1 LTNVIDNRLSSLNTF
16 LDVVFA
22 LAFFRVVQFLPALHE
37 QRLADLPK
45 GLLSLLASQPANL
58 ERVAFGSLVVVYYW
72 NRKNYF
78 FSVLARSNGMLASLT
93 IAAALFLFIFA
104 YALIADP
111 NMLGGPWTLF
121 IESVSLAVCGV
132 LSLLALH
139 YAIRAGLT
147 EPERRSAAERIAH
160 IGLSNP
166 LTAVAAMALSWS
178 GSLIW
183 TLSWFVLMP
192 VLEIYLGRTS
202 RRPRSQ

>member
-1 LTNVIDNRLSSLNTF
+1 MIDNRLSSLNTF

-37 QRLADLPK
+37 QRLTDFPK
-45 GLLSLLASQPANL
+45 GFLSLLAGQATDL
-58 ERVAFGSLVVVYYW
+58 ERVAFGVVVVVYYW

-104 YALIADP
+104 YVLIADP
-111 NMLGGPWTLF
+111 NMLGGPGTLF

-147 EPERRSAAERIAH
+147 DPEQRSAAQQIAH

-202 RRPRSQ
+202 RRRRSQ

>member
-1 LTNVIDNRLSSLNTF
+1 MNVIDNRLSSLSTF
-16 LDVVFA
+16 LDVLFA
-22 LAFFRVVQFLPALHE
+22 LACFRVVQFLPALRD
-37 QRLADLPK
+37 QRLADLPR
-45 GLLSLLASQPANL
+45 GLFSLLASEPTNL
-58 ERVAFGSLVVVYYW
+58 ERVAFGFVVVVYYW

-93 IAAALFLFIFA
+93 IAAALFLFMFA

-147 EPERRSAAERIAH
+147 DPERRSAAERIAH
-160 IGLSNP
+160 IGLSSP
-166 LTAVAAMALSWS
+166 LAAVAAMALSWS
-178 GSLIW
+178 GNLIW

-192 VLEIYLGRTS
+192 ALEVYLGRTS
-202 RRPRSQ
+202 RSPRS